1 MRGGGLKGKS
11 GLKRG
16 FTVIARE
23 TKEELDVMSR
33 VSLNLC
39 TQSVIIA

>member
-1 MRGGGLKGKS
+1 M
-11 GLKRG
+11 
-16 FTVIARE
+16 VIARE
-23 TKEELDVMSR
+23 TEEELDIMSR